1 MFGRGGDGVKKENNV
16 QCIYFNTKNTF
27 LMKDLPLKED
37 GTITIGNKTWEVS
50 HTTPYLEVEDS
61 FFKKKSVRPTYI
73 LTNSSAIPYRMNT
86 DANNPDKKKT
96 DNPMF
101 LDELIK
107 FKALK
112 KMMDF
117 RIMKEGIG
125 GGGSPAIL
133 KYILF
138 AGLMIGGWIF
148 IRYFWIGT
156 G

>member
-1 MFGRGGDGVKKENNV
+1 MFNLGGDEVKKENNV

-27 LMKDLPLKED
+27 LIKDLPLKED
-37 GTITIGNKTWEVS
+37 GTVTIGNKTWEVS

-73 LTNSSAIPYRMNT
+73 LTTNSAVPHRLKVGN
-86 DANNPDKKKT
+86 DNENKL
-96 DNPMF
+96 DNPLF

-117 RIMKEGIG
+117 RITKEGGISS
-125 GGGSPAIL
+125 GSPAML

-138 AGLMIGGWIF
+138 AAAIIGGWIF
-148 IRYFWIGT
+148 IRYFWLGT
-156 G
+156 GQ